1 MPGRRSGARAG
12 QPRERGAQ
20 RSNKKAAEREKQARI
35 KAARGGVEGRGQ
47 KQDRS
52 GRKKKQKPEEEGK

>member
-1 MPGRRSGARAG
+1 MAGRRSGSKAG

-20 RSNKKAAEREKQARI
+20 RSDKKAAERAKQARI

-47 KQDRS
+47 RPDRS
-52 GRKKKQKPEEEGK
+52 GKKKKPGETG